1 MPDEDLTLEECH
13 AKVAECQDIAKRV
26 GQPSRRIMLD
36 HIAETWKRICAELKK
51 LAH

>member
-1 MPDEDLTLEECH
+1 MPNEDLTLEECH
-13 AKVAECQDIAKRV
+13 AKVAESQAMAKRIS
-26 GQPSRRIMLD
+26 QPSRRIMLD